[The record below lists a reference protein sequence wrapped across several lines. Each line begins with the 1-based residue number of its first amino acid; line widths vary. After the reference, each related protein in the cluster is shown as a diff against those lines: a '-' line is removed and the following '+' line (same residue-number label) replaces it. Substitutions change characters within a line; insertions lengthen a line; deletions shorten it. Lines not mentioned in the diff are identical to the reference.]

1 MKHTYPLP
9 NSNFMKKFYLSLLV
23 GFLSV
28 VPLFSG
34 VALAQGGGRDSGGSF
49 LGGGRGGEIGTAMES
64 ILKFIDGVIIP
75 FILSIGFLIFV
86 WGMFKYF
93 IQGGANDEA
102 KESGKSLIMYAI
114 AGYVVILAFWGIV
127 NILSNG
133 LGLEET
139 LDSTPKSNVK

>member
-1 MKHTYPLP
+1 MK
-9 NSNFMKKFYLSLLV
+9 SFLSLFVLAGLV
-23 GFLSV
+23 AAA
-28 VPLFSG
+28 P
-34 VALAQGGGRDSGGSF
+34 AYAADF
-49 LGGGRGGEIGTAMES
+49 LGGGSGGEIGDSLDA
-64 ILKFIDGVIIP
+64 ILQFIDDVVIP
-75 FILSIGFLIFV
+75 FILSIGFLVFV

-133 LGLEET
+133 LGLEDT
-139 LDSTPKSNVK
+139 LDDTPSVIVN